1 MQKRWLSVYQKD
13 WWIEVGYIDI
23 KVLTIFPEM
32 FESPLNASILYKA
45 RQKGLLNIS
54 LINFRDYAQNK
65 HNTVDDYPFGGG
77 AGMVL
82 KPEPIIAALEANIS
96 LQDPDQEII
105 LLSPQGKVFKQ
116 EHAKLLVQKSK
127 LVFIC
132 GHYEGFDERIRSF
145 VTDEYSIGD
154 YVLTGGELPA
164 LVMIDSIARLIPGVI
179 KESQSFEE
187 DSFYLGLIE
196 YPHYTRPRVFR
207 NMEVPGVLLSGNH
220 EQIKQWRYK
229 ESLRRTLKR
238 RPDLLATY
246 ELNEQDRNLI
256 RKIKIEEQSD
266 G

>member
-1 MQKRWLSVYQKD
+1 LRWGIL
-13 WWIEVGYIDI
+13 DI

-65 HNTVDDYPFGGG
+65 HNSVDDYPFGGG

-82 KPEPIIAALEANIS
+82 KPEPIITALEANITMG
-96 LQDPDQEII
+96 DPDQEII
-105 LLSPQGKVFKQ
+105 LLSPQGKVYKQ
-116 EHAKLLVQKSK
+116 EHAKLLAKKSK

-132 GHYEGFDERIRSF
+132 GHYEGFDERIRAF
-145 VTDEYSIGD
+145 ATEEYSIGD

-187 DSFYLGLIE
+187 DSFYQGLIE
-196 YPHYTRPRVFR
+196 YPHYTRPRDFR
-207 NMEVPGVLLSGNH
+207 NIEVPEVLLSGNH
-220 EQIKQWRYK
+220 EHIKQWRYK
-229 ESLRRTLKR
+229 ESLRRTLIR
-238 RPDLLATY
+238 RPDLLSTY
-246 ELNEQDRNLI
+246 NLSEEDRNLI
-256 RKIKIEEQSD
+256 REIEIEEQID